1 MSDIRIDRAV
11 LTVKEDRPARTSS
24 PIGINALSP
33 KEDAVFKREDTSRKM
48 FSPIGSPMAENT
60 AVPNDGSF
68 FSNKQA
74 PHHIMGLF
82 GGTSHQSSMF
92 IRSLSPATNLGPN
105 GKIDASNQAVVQIND
120 LDERTNEDIARS
132 LPGQSPTNPLNHVN
146 KINNA
151 KRFEPPRRRAMSL
164 VGTAGDRFANSD
176 WSFDPN
182 NYNNGQN
189 IPYDHQVYSR
199 SIEANNPWNNNANVQ
214 QQEYYQYN
222 NTQQYY
228 NEQQYR
234 AQQQQYYMQQ
244 AYQQQQ
250 QQQHH
255 NHNYQQELSEQDEWI
270 TGMGGMDFENNDSQP
285 KYGQHVP
292 GFYNA
297 SLMPYQHR
305 ADTASPQQSPRYAPG
320 VTRVTNQMSNLTLNQ
335 GTHLSTS
342 PNYSAQSPA
351 PTTTSTTSCLVLG
364 VGFRSGWMG
373 PPTGPASRSLL
384 IYNLPQGILF
394 TAAHSYTAMSRSG
407 YDPSTSTMTLTASTS
422 SSTTPSSTPPTT
434 PSSSTAQSPMMSPFS
449 SPRMTSINAP
459 MLNLSIVNAESLT
472 PSSPFSLNT
481 STSVAD
487 QLISLLLNFGP
498 IRSLQFSA
506 GNTKTGM
513 SNSSPGGSSELFN
526 NSPFLIVSYFD
537 IRHAP
542 NAVLHLHACNFK
554 NKKLEVQY
562 FFPKDYT
569 SLKEQNQGTLV
580 IFNLDPNT
588 SNEDLKSIFGEYGE
602 IKEIRE
608 SPNKKHKFIEFY
620 DVRDAERAMKYL
632 NKSEV
637 KGKKI
642 KIEPSRPGGPRKNML
657 HQLTLDVD
665 DDLQTPHAVSTPV
678 TPNSNSMPAPV
689 PAPASNYQLYQGNV
703 HYPNYASNT
712 APNYGSVRES
722 EVLKSYS
729 PLPDKSYSTPPP
741 NSYAHH
747 NSYHAPALVPNPNPL
762 IAPNSNTAGHVTAKP
777 YNHSAAS
784 NPLFFDG
791 PGLFSLTPSISAAPN
806 PSTEHVHNANLLS
819 ASPLDVFSSRDREF
833 KSPSNTASPAKPAPS
848 HATDG
853 QTSEHVPPPNNVKS
867 DERPIPSNR
876 PRAHSTNAVM
886 KSSPSLFDD
895 LRPLQYNSD
904 VNEDSALFDDTASTG
919 SESQTG
925 SNGSTTP
932 VNGSAAP
939 ITRGRRRTHSG
950 RMSRD
955 EDVVRYELYVDKV
968 LNGDDTR
975 TTLMIK
981 NIPNKYDQDMLL
993 TTVDKKYRG
1002 LYDFFYLP
1010 IDFKNKCNVGYAFVN
1025 FIQPVTIAQFHEDFN
1040 NKKWEKFNSEK
1051 VCKIAYARIQGK
1063 NQLIEHFKNSSLMFE
1078 DPKCRPIIFAASPDG
1093 HTAGPQ
1099 EPFPIGPNVRPRN
1112 RKDSGGRN
1120 YKYNN
1125 SAGGAAQGP
1134 NNGSPLTGGNS
1145 STTST
1150 SHHHKKN
1157 SRDNG
1162 ANSRPPNKDLSTDKE
1177 P

>member
-11 LTVKEDRPARTSS
+11 LTVKEDRPAKTSS

-33 KEDAVFKREDTSRKM
+33 KEDAVFKREQDASRKL

-60 AVPNDGSF
+60 AVANDGSF

-105 GKIDASNQAVVQIND
+105 GKIDASSQAVAPIND
-120 LDERTNEDIARS
+120 SDEQTNEDIARS
-132 LPGQSPTNPLNHVN
+132 LPGLSPMNPMNHVN

-182 NYNNGQN
+182 NFNNGQN

-199 SIEANNPWNNNANVQ
+199 SIEANNPWSNANVQ

-222 NTQQYY
+222 NQQQYY

-234 AQQQQYYMQQ
+234 AQQQQYYHMQQQ

-250 QQQHH
+250 QHH
-255 NHNYQQELSEQDEWI
+255 NYHQELSEQDEWI
-270 TGMGGMDFENNDSQP
+270 TGMGGMDFENNNDSQP

-297 SLMPYQHR
+297 SLMTYQHR
-305 ADTASPQQSPRYAPG
+305 TDTSSPQQSPRYAPG

-335 GTHLSTS
+335 GSHLSTS

-472 PSSPFSLNT
+472 PSSPFSLNA

-506 GNTKTGM
+506 GNNKNGM
-513 SNSSPGGSSELFN
+513 QNNSPGSELFN

-537 IRHAP
+537 IRHAQ

-665 DDLQTPHAVSTPV
+665 DDLQTPHAVTP
-678 TPNSNSMPAPV
+678 TSNSMPAPV
-689 PAPASNYQLYQGNV
+689 PAPAPNYQLYQGNV

-712 APNYGSVRES
+712 APNYPSVREP
-722 EVLKSYS
+722 EVLKPYS
-729 PLPDKSYSTPPP
+729 PLPDKYSTPPP

-747 NSYHAPALVPNPNPL
+747 NSYHSSGLGPNASSLMAPSPT
-762 IAPNSNTAGHVTAKP
+762 SGHVPAKP
-777 YNHSAAS
+777 YTNHSTAPS

-806 PSTEHVHNANLLS
+806 PSTEHVINPSLLT

-833 KSPSNTASPAKPAPS
+833 KPSSNTASPVKPAPS

-853 QTSEHVPPPNNVKS
+853 QPNQPNEHAPVPNKVKS
-867 DERPIPSNR
+867 DDRPIPSTR

-895 LRPLQYNSD
+895 LRPVQYNSD

-919 SESQTG
+919 SESQTASTG

-932 VNGSAAP
+932 VNGSAVP

-968 LNGDDTR
+968 LNGEDIR

-1025 FIQPVTIAQFHEDFN
+1025 FIQPVTIAQFYEDFN

-1078 DPKCRPIIFAASPDG
+1078 DPKCRPIIFAASLDG

-1125 SAGGAAQGP
+1125 TSGASVT
-1134 NNGSPLTGGNS
+1134 NNSSPLTGSS
-1145 STTST
+1145 STTS
-1150 SHHHKKN
+1150 SSHHKKN
-1157 SRDNG
+1157 SRDNS
-1162 ANSRPPNKDLSTDKE
+1162 ANSRPSNKDLSTDKE